1 MYSMVVHA
9 GMKKHVLQKE
19 IKVYDH
25 DVGHFTI
32 FRNDCNPHNLYE
44 PPEKAFYCL

>member
-1 MYSMVVHA
+1 MVVHA

-19 IKVYDH
+19 IKVHDH

-32 FRNDCNPHNLYE
+32 FRNDCNPHSLNE
-44 PPEKAFYCL
+44 PPEKAFYYL